1 MDKKYVVKEICGDYA
16 IIVDENQVEINISTF
31 LLPSDIVEGDGLIS
45 TIPFQY
51 EIIRWKSEKSCNIM
65 KYPLTLPI
73 ANYVM

>member
-51 EIIRWKSEKSCNIM
+51 EIIR
-65 KYPLTLPI
+65 
-73 ANYVM
+73 